1 MIFSVS
7 TYWLILKII
16 GQCDV
21 EHIMMLPIKTMTS
34 DLKILTYIITSIA
47 TPPTWHTS
55 GNVCL
60 NLRKGYYL
68 YIMGYIVWDSLF
80 LIQPIHSTVTEIIT
94 TTNYLQYI
102 QGTNE
107 RLGKL
112 QARKINII
120 INNSD
125 DSTQRNV
132 QHDLDIS
139 SIRVIL
145 SL

>member
-1 MIFSVS
+1 
-7 TYWLILKII
+7 
-16 GQCDV
+16 
-21 EHIMMLPIKTMTS
+21 
-34 DLKILTYIITSIA
+34 
-47 TPPTWHTS
+47 
-55 GNVCL
+55 
-60 NLRKGYYL
+60 
-68 YIMGYIVWDSLF
+68 MGYIVWDSLF

>member
-1 MIFSVS
+1 M
-7 TYWLILKII
+7 
-16 GQCDV
+16 
-21 EHIMMLPIKTMTS
+21 
-34 DLKILTYIITSIA
+34 
-47 TPPTWHTS
+47 
-55 GNVCL
+55 
-60 NLRKGYYL
+60 
-68 YIMGYIVWDSLF
+68 
-80 LIQPIHSTVTEIIT
+80 
-94 TTNYLQYI
+94 

-120 INNSD
+120 INHSD

-139 SIRVIL
+139 SIHVIL

>member
-1 MIFSVS
+1 MIYSLILTNDIFSIN
-7 TYWLILKII
+7 ILT
-16 GQCDV
+16 DT
-21 EHIMMLPIKTMTS
+21 ERPIKTMTS

-68 YIMGYIVWDSLF
+68 YIVWDSLF